1 VVIVLSNSCEVI
13 FFLFPEN
20 SEDKDKWK
28 QKAWEDLVLKVSKTS
43 CQINVSLKH
52 AVDRQ
57 MLLQGGET
65 NI

>member
-1 VVIVLSNSCEVI
+1 MWCRIVVKRI
-13 FFLFPEN
+13 FFLFTEN

-43 CQINVSLKH
+43 SQINVSLKQ